1 MNTRTLATLLLAA
14 SAAIPATAAHR
25 DGFGL
30 EVLVNG
36 AVRPELYGR
45 GSVYVEALKG
55 REYALRLTNPLPY
68 RVAVALSVD
77 GLNTIDAKHGDAATA
92 SKWVLGPY
100 ESVEIEGWQVSGREA
115 RRFFF
120 TGERSSYGAWL
131 GETDNLGVI
140 EAVFYREQVV
150 RPPVRIWPDHGK
162 GRDHEG
168 GARGEAPSDAAPGAP
183 DGAAGGAPGPA
194 PAPQDRAAEKLEAAP
209 MSDEYAATGI
219 GDRTEHQVQWVDL
232 RLEKSPAAVVRLRYE
247 FRPQLVKLGLLPE
260 WRHPSP
266 LERRERARG
275 FDGYCPAPSSWHR

>member
-14 SAAIPATAAHR
+14 STAIPATAAHR

-36 AVRPELYGR
+36 APRPELHGR

-77 GLNTIDAKHGDAATA
+77 GLNTIDAKHGEAATA

-100 ESVEIEGWQVSGREA
+100 ETVEIEGWQVSGREA

-150 RPPVRIWPDHGK
+150 RPPARIWPDHGK

-168 GARGEAPSDAAPGAP
+168 GARGQSPSE
-183 DGAAGGAPGPA
+183 A
-194 PAPQDRAAEKLEAAP
+194 PAPQAGAAEKSLGNEGAL
-209 MSDEYAATGI
+209 SDEYAATGI

-266 LERRERARG
+266 LDRRERARG
-275 FDGYCPAPSSWHR
+275 FDGYCPAPPSWHR

>member
-1 MNTRTLATLLLAA
+1 MNTRKLATLLLAA
-14 SAAIPATAAHR
+14 GAAIPATAAHR

-36 AVRPELYGR
+36 APRPELHGR

-77 GLNTIDAKHGDAATA
+77 GLNSIDATHGDARTA

-100 ESVEIEGWQVSGREA
+100 ETVEIEGWQVNGSEA

-120 TGERSSYGAWL
+120 TGERASYGAWL

-140 EAVFYREQVV
+140 EAVFYRERVV

-168 GARGEAPSDAAPGAP
+168 GARGESRSDAAP
-183 DGAAGGAPGPA
+183 
-194 PAPQDRAAEKLEAAP
+194 APQAGAAEKSLGTEGAL
-209 MSDEYAATGI
+209 SDEYAATGI
-219 GDRTEHQVQWVDL
+219 GDRTEHHVQRVSL
-232 RLEKSPAAVVRLRYE
+232 ELEKSPAAVVRLRYE

-266 LERRERARG
+266 LDRRERARG
-275 FDGYCPAPSSWHR
+275 FDGYCPEPSSFHH